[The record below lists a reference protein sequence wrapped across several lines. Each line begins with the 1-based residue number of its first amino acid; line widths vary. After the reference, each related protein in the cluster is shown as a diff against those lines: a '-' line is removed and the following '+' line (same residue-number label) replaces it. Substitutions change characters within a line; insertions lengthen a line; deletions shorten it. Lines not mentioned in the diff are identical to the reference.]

1 LFALPYIIITS
12 EGETMPKI
20 YERNPDTGEI
30 REREFL
36 MYDEDGMFTTEALQ
50 GDMMALKEKDIIA
63 KDMEH
68 NPEDPYRNYA
78 KEAIDILE
86 RIHQKVD
93 RLLEKQKEHLEQGH
107 PRDDGK

>member
-1 LFALPYIIITS
+1 MGIS

-50 GDMMALKEKDIIA
+50 GDTEMSIKPE
-63 KDMEH
+63 
-68 NPEDPYRNYA
+68 EDPYRNYA
-78 KEAIDILE
+78 KEAIDILN
-86 RIHQKVD
+86 RIHLKVD

>member
-1 LFALPYIIITS
+1 MGIS

-50 GDMMALKEKDIIA
+50 GDTKMSIKPE
-63 KDMEH
+63 
-68 NPEDPYRNYA
+68 EDPYRNYA